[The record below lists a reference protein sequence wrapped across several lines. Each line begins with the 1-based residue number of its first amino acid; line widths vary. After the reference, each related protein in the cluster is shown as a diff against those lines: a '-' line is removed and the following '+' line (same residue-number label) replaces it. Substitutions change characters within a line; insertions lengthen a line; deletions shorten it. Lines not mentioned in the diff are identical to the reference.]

1 MNAEGTK
8 KKIVRTEDLIG
19 RLKKRSVVKEQGSSV
34 LAKLS
39 QQLILRTES
48 TYIDSSLLGHSAQ
61 PTVMVQTGSRHS
73 VVNPLV
79 FLQQV

>member
-1 MNAEGTK
+1 MRRE
-8 KKIVRTEDLIG
+8 
-19 RLKKRSVVKEQGSSV
+19 LKKNCAHRRLDWKVKKRIVVKEQGSSV
-34 LAKLS
+34 QAKLS